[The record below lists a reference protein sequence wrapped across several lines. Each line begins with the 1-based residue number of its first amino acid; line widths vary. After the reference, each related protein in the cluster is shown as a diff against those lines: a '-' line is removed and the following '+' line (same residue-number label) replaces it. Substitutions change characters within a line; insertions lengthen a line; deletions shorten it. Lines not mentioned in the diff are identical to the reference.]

1 MFGFLVCVLGLLVLI
16 PVIGVTLVV
25 GGALAGIGTVFDAI
39 GGIVGGVLGL
49 ILFLV
54 VAAAVVVGTVF
65 FGLLSFLF

>member
-1 MFGFLVCVLGLLVLI
+1 MFEFLLCVLGLLVLI

-25 GGALAGIGTVFDAI
+25 VGALAGIGTVFDAI

-54 VAAAVVVGTVF
+54 VAAAVVVGAVF